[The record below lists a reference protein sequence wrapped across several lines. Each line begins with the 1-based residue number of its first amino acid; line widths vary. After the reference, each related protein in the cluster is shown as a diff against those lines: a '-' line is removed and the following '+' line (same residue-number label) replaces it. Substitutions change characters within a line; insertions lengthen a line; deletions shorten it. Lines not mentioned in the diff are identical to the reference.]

1 VGIADRPSSRRLLL
15 AVTAASALISAGCGG
30 GTDTPYPVRGTVY
43 LDGQAAAELA
53 GGTVTFNSTELHK
66 SASGEI
72 QPNGTYRLGALT
84 RDDGA
89 LPGRYEVTVSP
100 PETSGAGERGGRHP
114 SAKSVPFTGPTPRE
128 VTVEAKSNDIPVHLH
143 RGGAARR

>member
-1 VGIADRPSSRRLLL
+1 VGIASRPSSRGLLL
-15 AVTAASALISAGCGG
+15 GVTAASALVATGFGG
-30 GTDTPYPVRGTVY
+30 GADTPYPVQGTVY
-43 LDGQAAAELA
+43 LDGQPAAELA

-72 QPNGTYRLGALT
+72 QPDGGYRLGTVT

-89 LPGRYEVTVSP
+89 LPGRYEVSVSP
-100 PETSGAGERGGRHP
+100 PETYGAGERGGRRAG
-114 SAKSVPFTGPTPRE
+114 AKSVAFTGPTPRE